1 MASRPGMWRSALP
14 LVLSFLLAAGAGL
27 GHAGLVFQE
36 PFNTDTAS
44 TAATVATYTN
54 MTLQGAGTVVV
65 TGGVLRMNGT
75 PLTHSL
81 MTATGFPGDLLITQL
96 VGKNPGGG
104 GSNVGLRIGANR
116 IVFHPGYTAVPGAF
130 RVEGPGGSGNTSMG
144 FTPPGNVLNTLE
156 VFVRG
161 STGRFLVAVPNYS
174 NPDQVFATR
183 FTNAG
188 YQPGVDLI
196 GPTRNAG
203 SDDQGLF
210 DDLIIH
216 QIIAPLPST
225 PWTSAIL
232 ASAPLHWYRLNESGS
247 IAIDYGSGALD
258 GVYQN
263 GVARG
268 QAGIPF
274 EGDLAAGFDGAN
286 DQVWLGGADL
296 AGPWSAEFVLL
307 HRGVEDAG
315 SLLRSASGALR
326 LDQWP
331 STGAAGF
338 TRFGVADC
346 RFTPDALAA
355 LQQWVHLT
363 FVADPTNGI
372 DVYLNGVLA
381 GTNPNYIPL
390 PRDLL
395 GGPDTANVLLDEVVL
410 YGRLLTPHEILT
422 HASAVGL
429 PEPATLA
436 LVGVGLATIARRR
449 LGRRARG

>member
-1 MASRPGMWRSALP
+1 MAAQRGSWRAALLLVVSAA
-14 LVLSFLLAAGAGL
+14 LATGTGL
-27 GHAGLVFQE
+27 AHAGIVFQE
-36 PFNTDTAS
+36 PFDTDTAS

-65 TGGVLRMNGT
+65 GGGVLRMNGT

-81 MTATGFPGDLLITQL
+81 VTATGYPGNLLITQL

-104 GSNVGLRIGANR
+104 GSNVGLRVGANR

-130 RVEGPGGSGNTSMG
+130 RVEGPGGFGNTSMG
-144 FTPPGNVLNTLE
+144 FTPPGGVLNTME

-161 STGRFLVAVPNYS
+161 NIGQFLVAVPNYS
-174 NPDQVFATR
+174 NPEQVFAAR

-188 YQPGVDLI
+188 YQPGVDTI

-203 SDDQGLF
+203 SDDQGIF
-210 DDLIIH
+210 DDLIVN
-216 QIIAPLPST
+216 QITSPGPPT
-225 PWTSAIL
+225 PWTNLVL

-258 GVYQN
+258 GVYRN
-263 GVARG
+263 GVMRG

-274 EGDLAAGFDGAN
+274 EGDLAARFDGVN

-296 AGPWSAEFVLL
+296 AGPWSAEFVLMHL
-307 HRGVEDAG
+307 GVEDAG

-338 TRFGVADC
+338 TRFGVADY
-346 RFTPDALAA
+346 RFTPDAVAA

-363 FVADPTNGI
+363 FVADPANGI
-372 DVYLNGVLA
+372 ELYLNGVLA
-381 GTNPNYIPL
+381 GTNPNYMPL
-390 PRDLL
+390 PREFL
-395 GGPDTANVLLDEVVL
+395 GGADTANLLLDEVVL
-410 YGRLLTPHEILT
+410 YDRRLTPQEILT
-422 HASAVGL
+422 HASGVGL
-429 PEPATLA
+429 PEPATLL
-436 LVGVGLATIARRR
+436 LVGLGLPIIACR
-449 LGRRARG
+449 RRARG